1 MQHIALKL
9 VKLLIWEELKDNEGE
24 FDRLQAY
31 KLVAVLDSDGVDKV
45 HTRNLYKDRIN
56 CIAVDFHY
64 DKRPVYDEKY
74 RMNMTFV
81 QTENGLW
88 CKRRLHILDEIVK
101 DVDGIL
107 EAVREN
113 RQD

>member
-1 MQHIALKL
+1 M
-9 VKLLIWEELKDNEGE
+9 WEELKDNEGE

-64 DKRPVYDEKY
+64 DKRIVVQLSRHKFNLFI
-74 RMNMTFV
+74 MNRYM
-81 QTENGLW
+81 
-88 CKRRLHILDEIVK
+88 
-101 DVDGIL
+101 
-107 EAVREN
+107 
-113 RQD
+113 